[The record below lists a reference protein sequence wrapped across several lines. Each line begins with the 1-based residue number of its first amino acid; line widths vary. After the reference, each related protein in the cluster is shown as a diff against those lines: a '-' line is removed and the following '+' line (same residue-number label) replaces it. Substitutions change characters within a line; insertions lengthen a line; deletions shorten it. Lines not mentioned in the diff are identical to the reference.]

1 MDTAEILKR
10 VRRIE
15 IETGKLVKETFAGE
29 YLSIFKGQGIEFA
42 EVRQYIPGDDVR
54 SIDWNVS
61 AKTGGVFVKKFN
73 EERELTLLIACDVSA
88 SLMFGSLG
96 RLKSEIATELAAVF
110 AFSATH
116 NNDKVGLLLFSDK
129 IELYIPP
136 KKGRRHVLRIIRELL
151 AFTPKNKGTD
161 IALALD
167 SINHLIRRS
176 GIVVLISDFKTE
188 QNYSKSFKL
197 TARKFDVVPVIVEDK
212 LERNLPMSHIFL
224 SLEGLEGGG
233 QALLN
238 LASKRTAEITQKH
251 TKELDE
257 AKLLFT
263 KSGLEYIMIQ
273 DGDKISDTL
282 VKFFKRRA
290 RKLRR

>member
-96 RLKSEIATELAAVF
+96 RLKSEIAAELAAVF

-136 KKGRRHVLRIIRELL
+136 KKGTRHVLRIIRELL
-151 AFTPKNKGTD
+151 AFTPKNKGTN
-161 IALALD
+161 IEFALD
-167 SINHLIRRS
+167 TINHLIRRG
-176 GIVVLISDFKTE
+176 GIIVLISDFKTE

-197 TARKFDVVPVIVEDK
+197 TARKYDVVPVIVEDK
-212 LERNLPMSHIFL
+212 LENNLPRAHVFL
-224 SLEGLEGGG
+224 AFEGLEDGG
-233 QALLN
+233 QILLN
-238 LASKRTAEITQKH
+238 LASDKTKEITQKH
-251 TKELDE
+251 IQELDE

-263 KSGLEYIMIQ
+263 KSGLEYIVIQ
-273 DGDKISDTL
+273 DGDKVSDTL
-282 VKFFKRRA
+282 VKFFKHRA

>member
-96 RLKSEIATELAAVF
+96 RLKSEIAAELAAVF

-161 IALALD
+161 IALALE

-176 GIVVLISDFKTE
+176 GILVLISDFKTE
-188 QNYSKSFKL
+188 LDYSKPFKL

-212 LERNLPMSHIFL
+212 LEQFLPKAHVFI

-233 QALLN
+233 QVLLN
-238 LASKRTAEITQKH
+238 LASKKTEDITQKH
-251 TKELDE
+251 MKELDE

-263 KSGLEYIMIQ
+263 KSGLEYITIQ

>member
-42 EVRQYIPGDDVR
+42 EVRQYIPGDDIR

-61 AKTGGVFVKKFN
+61 AKTGTTFVKKFN

-96 RLKSEIATELAAVF
+96 RFKSEIAVELAAMF

-151 AFTPKNKGTD
+151 AIVPKNKGTD
-161 IALALD
+161 IGLALE
-167 SINHLIRRS
+167 SINRLIRRS
-176 GIVVLISDFKTE
+176 GILILISDFKTE
-188 QNYSKSFKL
+188 LSYSKPFKL
-197 TARKFDVVPVIVEDK
+197 TARKFDLVPVVIEDK
-212 LERNLPMSHIFL
+212 LEKALPKANVYISFED
-224 SLEGLEGGG
+224 LEGSG
-233 QALLN
+233 QALVN
-238 LASKRTAEITQKH
+238 LSSKQAAEITRKQVQ
-251 TKELDE
+251 ELDE

-263 KSGLEYIMIQ
+263 KSGLEYIVIK
-273 DGDKISDTL
+273 DEEKVADTL
-282 VKFFKRRA
+282 VNFFKRRA
-290 RKLRR
+290 RKLKK

>member
-42 EVRQYIPGDDVR
+42 EVRQYIPGDDIR

-61 AKTGGVFVKKFN
+61 AKTGTTFVKKFN

-96 RLKSEIATELAAVF
+96 RFKSEIAAELAAMF

-151 AFTPKNKGTD
+151 AFVPKNTGTD
-161 IALALD
+161 IGLALE
-167 SINHLIRRS
+167 SINRLIRRS
-176 GIVVLISDFKTE
+176 GILILISDFKTE
-188 QNYSKSFKL
+188 LSYSKPFKL
-197 TARKFDVVPVIVEDK
+197 TARKFDLVPVVIEDK
-212 LERNLPMSHIFL
+212 LENALPKANVYISFED
-224 SLEGLEGGG
+224 LEGSG
-233 QALLN
+233 QALVN
-238 LASKRTAEITQKH
+238 LSSKQAAEITQKQV
-251 TKELDE
+251 KELDE

-263 KSGLEYIMIQ
+263 KSGLEYIVIK
-273 DGDKISDTL
+273 DEEKVADTL
-282 VKFFKRRA
+282 VNFFKRRA
-290 RKLRR
+290 RKLKK

>member
-61 AKTGGVFVKKFN
+61 AKTGSVFVKKFN

-96 RLKSEIATELAAVF
+96 RLKSEIAAELAAVF

-167 SINHLIRRS
+167 SINHLTRRG

-188 QNYSKSFKL
+188 QDYSKSFKL
-197 TARKFDVVPVIVEDK
+197 TAKKFDVVPVIVEDK
-212 LERNLPMSHIFL
+212 LEQSLPKAHIFIA
-224 SLEGLEGGG
+224 LEGLEGRG
-233 QALLN
+233 QTLLN
-238 LASKRTAEITQKH
+238 LASKKTSEITQKH
-251 TKELDE
+251 LQELDE

-263 KSGLEYIMIQ
+263 KSGLEYVMIQ
-273 DGDKISDTL
+273 DGERVSDTL

>member
-61 AKTGGVFVKKFN
+61 AKTGSVFVKKFN

-161 IALALD
+161 ISLALD
-167 SINHLIRRS
+167 SINHLTRRG

-212 LERNLPMSHIFL
+212 LERNLPKARVFL

-233 QALLN
+233 QILLN
-238 LASKRTAEITQKH
+238 LASKKTAEITQKH
-251 TKELDE
+251 QKELDE

-273 DGDKISDTL
+273 DGEKISDTL

>member
-96 RLKSEIATELAAVF
+96 RLKSEIAAELAAVF

-161 IALALD
+161 ITLALD

-188 QNYSKSFKL
+188 QDYSKSFKL

-212 LERNLPMSHIFL
+212 LEQNLPKAHVFL

-233 QALLN
+233 QILLN
-238 LASKRTAEITQKH
+238 LASKKTAEITQKH
-251 TKELDE
+251 IKETDE

-290 RKLRR
+290 RKLRK

>member
-263 KSGLEYIMIQ
+263 KSGLEYVMIQ

>member
-42 EVRQYIPGDDVR
+42 EVRQYIPGDDIR

-61 AKTGGVFVKKFN
+61 AKTGTTFVKKFN

-96 RLKSEIATELAAVF
+96 RLKSEIAAELAAVF

-151 AFTPKNKGTD
+151 AFTPASKGTN
-161 IALALD
+161 IMLALD
-167 SINHLIRRS
+167 SINHLIRRN
-176 GIVVLISDFKTE
+176 GILILISDFKTE
-188 QNYSKSFKL
+188 LDYSKPFKL
-197 TARKFDVVPVIVEDK
+197 TARKFDLVPVIVEDK
-212 LERNLPMSHIFL
+212 LERVLPKARVFI
-224 SLEGLEGGG
+224 SLEGLEDGT
-233 QALLN
+233 QTLLN
-238 LASKRTAEITQKH
+238 LASKSAEEVTRKQV
-251 TKELDE
+251 KELDQ

-263 KSGLEYIMIQ
+263 KSGLEYIVIQ
-273 DGDKISDTL
+273 DGDKVSDTL
-282 VKFFKRRA
+282 VSFFKRRS
-290 RKLRR
+290 RKLKR

>member
-29 YLSIFKGQGIEFA
+29 YLSVFKGQGIEFA

-136 KKGRRHVLRIIRELL
+136 KKGKRHVLRIIRELL
-151 AFTPKNKGTD
+151 AFTPKNKGTN
-161 IALALD
+161 ITFALD

-188 QNYSKSFKL
+188 QDYSKSFKL

-212 LERNLPMSHIFL
+212 LEQNLPKARVFL
-224 SLEGLEGGG
+224 SLEGLEYGG
-233 QALLN
+233 QVLLN
-238 LASKRTAEITQKH
+238 LASKNAAEVTQKH
-251 TKELDE
+251 IKELDE

-263 KSGLEYIMIQ
+263 KSGLEYITIQ
-273 DGDKISDTL
+273 DEDKVSDTL
-282 VKFFKRRA
+282 AKFFKRRA

>member
-61 AKTGGVFVKKFN
+61 AKTGSVFVKKFN
-73 EERELTLLIACDVSA
+73 EERELTLLIACDVSS

-96 RLKSEIATELAAVF
+96 RLKSEIAAELAAVF

-151 AFTPKNKGTD
+151 AFTPKNKGTN
-161 IALALD
+161 ITLALD
-167 SINHLIRRS
+167 SINHLTRRG

-197 TARKFDVVPVIVEDK
+197 TAKKFDVVPVIVEDK
-212 LERNLPMSHIFL
+212 LEQSLPKARIFI

-233 QALLN
+233 QSLLN
-238 LASKRTAEITQKH
+238 LASKKAADITQKH
-251 TKELDE
+251 MKELDE

-263 KSGLEYIMIQ
+263 KSGLEYILIQ

-282 VKFFKRRA
+282 AKFFKRRA

>member
-10 VRRIE
+10 VRHIE

-42 EVRQYIPGDDVR
+42 EVRQYIPGDDIR

-61 AKTGGVFVKKFN
+61 ARTGSTFIKKFN

-96 RLKSEIATELAAVF
+96 RFKSEIATELAALF

-151 AFTPKNKGTD
+151 AFVPKNKGTN
-161 IALALD
+161 IGLALE

-176 GIVVLISDFKTE
+176 GILILISDFKTE
-188 QNYSKSFKL
+188 LSYSKPFKL
-197 TARKFDVVPVIVEDK
+197 TARKFDLVPVIIEDK
-212 LERNLPMSHIFL
+212 LENTLPKAHVYVSF
-224 SLEGLEGGG
+224 EGLEDGRQVFVNLSSK
-233 QALLN
+233 QA
-238 LASKRTAEITQKH
+238 AEITQKQV
-251 TKELDE
+251 KEIDE

-263 KSGLEYIMIQ
+263 KSGLEYITIK
-273 DGDKISDTL
+273 DGDNVSDTL
-282 VKFFKRRA
+282 VNFFKRRA

>member
-29 YLSIFKGQGIEFA
+29 YLSVFKGQGIEFA

-110 AFSATH
+110 AFSAIH

-151 AFTPKNKGTD
+151 AFTPKNKGTN
-161 IALALD
+161 ITFALD
-167 SINHLIRRS
+167 SINHLIRRG
-176 GIVVLISDFKTE
+176 GIVILISDFKTK

-212 LERNLPMSHIFL
+212 LEQSLPKAHIFL
-224 SLEGLEGGG
+224 SLEGLENGG
-233 QALLN
+233 QTLVN
-238 LASKRTAEITQKH
+238 LASPKTTEITQEH
-251 TKELDE
+251 IKEMDE

-263 KSGLEYIMIQ
+263 KSGLEYIVVR
-273 DGDKISDTL
+273 DEDKVSDTL

>member
-61 AKTGGVFVKKFN
+61 AKTGSVFVKKFN

-161 IALALD
+161 ISLALD
-167 SINHLIRRS
+167 SINHLTRRG

-212 LERNLPMSHIFL
+212 LERNLPKARVFL

-233 QALLN
+233 QTLLN
-238 LASKRTAEITQKH
+238 LASKKTAEITQKH
-251 TKELDE
+251 QKELDE

-273 DGDKISDTL
+273 DGEKISDTL

>member
-42 EVRQYIPGDDVR
+42 EVRQYIPGDDIR

-61 AKTGGVFVKKFN
+61 AKTGTTFVKKFN

-96 RLKSEIATELAAVF
+96 RLKSEIAAELAAVF

-151 AFTPKNKGTD
+151 AFTPASKGTN
-161 IALALD
+161 ITLALD
-167 SINHLIRRS
+167 SINHLIRRN
-176 GIVVLISDFKTE
+176 GILILISDFKTE
-188 QNYSKSFKL
+188 LDYSKPFKL
-197 TARKFDVVPVIVEDK
+197 TARKFDLVPVIVEDK
-212 LERNLPMSHIFL
+212 LERVLPKARVFI
-224 SLEGLEGGG
+224 SLEGLEDGT
-233 QALLN
+233 QTLLN
-238 LASKRTAEITQKH
+238 LASKSAEEVTRKQV
-251 TKELDE
+251 KELDQ

-263 KSGLEYIMIQ
+263 KSGLEYIVIQ
-273 DGDKISDTL
+273 DGDKVSDTL
-282 VKFFKRRA
+282 VSFFKRRS
-290 RKLRR
+290 RKLKR

>member
-96 RLKSEIATELAAVF
+96 RLKSEIAAELAAVF

-167 SINHLIRRS
+167 SINHLTRRG
-176 GIVVLISDFKTE
+176 GIVILISDFQTE

-212 LERNLPMSHIFL
+212 LEQSLPKAHIFL

-233 QALLN
+233 QTLLN
-238 LASKRTAEITQKH
+238 LSSKKTAEITKKHIQK
-251 TKELDE
+251 LDE

>member
-42 EVRQYIPGDDVR
+42 EVRQYIPGDDIR

-96 RLKSEIATELAAVF
+96 RLKSEIAAELAAVF

-167 SINHLIRRS
+167 SINHLTRRG
-176 GIVVLISDFKTE
+176 GIVVLISDFKTD
-188 QNYSKSFKL
+188 QDYSKSFKL
-197 TARKFDVVPVIVEDK
+197 TAKKFDVVPVIVEDK
-212 LERNLPMSHIFL
+212 LEHSLPKAHIFI
-224 SLEGLEGGG
+224 SLEGLEGDG
-233 QALLN
+233 QTLLN
-238 LASKRTAEITQKH
+238 LASKKTMEITQKH
-251 TKELDE
+251 MQELDE

-263 KSGLEYIMIQ
+263 KSGLEYIIMQ
-273 DGDKISDTL
+273 DGERVSDTL

-290 RKLRR
+290 RKLRK

>member
-96 RLKSEIATELAAVF
+96 RLKSEIAAELAAVF

-151 AFTPKNKGTD
+151 AFSPKNKGTD
-161 IALALD
+161 ITLALD

-212 LERNLPMSHIFL
+212 LEQNLPKAHVFL

-238 LASKRTAEITQKH
+238 LASNKTAEITQKH
-251 TKELDE
+251 IKELDE

-263 KSGLEYIMIQ
+263 KSGLEYIVIQ
-273 DGDKISDTL
+273 DGNKISDTL
-282 VKFFKRRA
+282 IKFFKSRA

>member
-96 RLKSEIATELAAVF
+96 RLKSEIAAELAAVF

-167 SINHLIRRS
+167 SINHLTRRG

-188 QNYSKSFKL
+188 QDYSKSFKL
-197 TARKFDVVPVIVEDK
+197 TAKKFDVVPVIVEDK
-212 LERNLPMSHIFL
+212 LEQNLPKAHIFIA
-224 SLEGLEGGG
+224 LEGLEGGG
-233 QALLN
+233 QTLLN
-238 LASKRTAEITQKH
+238 LASKKTAEITQKH
-251 TKELDE
+251 IQELDE

-263 KSGLEYIMIQ
+263 KSGLEYVMIQ
-273 DGDKISDTL
+273 DGERVSDTL

>member
-61 AKTGGVFVKKFN
+61 AKTGSVFVKKFN

-161 IALALD
+161 ISLALD
-167 SINHLIRRS
+167 SINHLTRRG
-176 GIVVLISDFKTE
+176 GIVVLISDFNTE

-212 LERNLPMSHIFL
+212 LERNLPKARVFL

-233 QALLN
+233 QTLLN
-238 LASKRTAEITQKH
+238 LASKKTAEITQKH
-251 TKELDE
+251 QKELDE

-273 DGDKISDTL
+273 DGEKISDTL

>member
-42 EVRQYIPGDDVR
+42 EVRQYIPGDDIR

-61 AKTGGVFVKKFN
+61 AKTGTTFVKKFN

-96 RLKSEIATELAAVF
+96 RLKSEIAAELAAMF

-151 AFTPKNKGTD
+151 AFVPKSKGTN
-161 IALALD
+161 IGLALE
-167 SINHLIRRS
+167 SINRLIRRS
-176 GIVVLISDFKTE
+176 GILILISDFKTE
-188 QNYSKSFKL
+188 LSYSKPFKL
-197 TARKFDVVPVIVEDK
+197 TARKFDLVPVVIEDK
-212 LERNLPMSHIFL
+212 LENALPKANIYISFED
-224 SLEGLEGGG
+224 LEGSG
-233 QALLN
+233 QALVN
-238 LASKRTAEITQKH
+238 LSSKQAAEITQKQVQ
-251 TKELDE
+251 ELDE

-263 KSGLEYIMIQ
+263 KSGLEYIVIK
-273 DGDKISDTL
+273 DEEKVADTL
-282 VKFFKRRA
+282 VNFFKRRA
-290 RKLRR
+290 RKLKK

>member
-96 RLKSEIATELAAVF
+96 RLKSEIAAELAAVF

-161 IALALD
+161 ITLALE
-167 SINHLIRRS
+167 SLNHLIRRS

-188 QNYSKSFKL
+188 LDYSKSFKL

-212 LERNLPMSHIFL
+212 LEQFLPKAHVFL
-224 SLEGLEGGG
+224 SLEGLENGG
-233 QALLN
+233 QVLLN
-238 LASKRTAEITQKH
+238 LASKKTKDITQKH
-251 TKELDE
+251 IKELDE

-263 KSGLEYIMIQ
+263 KSGLEYITIQ

-290 RKLRR
+290 RKLRK

>member
-1 MDTAEILKR
+1 M
-10 VRRIE
+10 
-15 IETGKLVKETFAGE
+15 
-29 YLSIFKGQGIEFA
+29 
-42 EVRQYIPGDDVR
+42 R

-96 RLKSEIATELAAVF
+96 RLKSEIAAELAAVF

-167 SINHLIRRS
+167 SINHLTRRG

-188 QNYSKSFKL
+188 QDYSKSFKL
-197 TARKFDVVPVIVEDK
+197 TAKKFDVVPVIVEDK
-212 LERNLPMSHIFL
+212 LEQNLPKAHIFIF
-224 SLEGLEGGG
+224 LEGLEGSG
-233 QALLN
+233 QTLLN
-238 LASKRTAEITQKH
+238 LASKKTTEITQKH
-251 TKELDE
+251 IKELDE

-263 KSGLEYIMIQ
+263 KSGLEYIVIQ
-273 DGDKISDTL
+273 DEERVSDTL

-290 RKLRR
+290 RKLRK

>member
-10 VRRIE
+10 VRHIE

-42 EVRQYIPGDDVR
+42 EVRQYIPGDDIR

-61 AKTGGVFVKKFN
+61 ARTGSTFVKKFN

-96 RLKSEIATELAAVF
+96 RFKSEIATELAAMF

-151 AFTPKNKGTD
+151 AFVPQNKGTN
-161 IALALD
+161 IGLALE
-167 SINHLIRRS
+167 SVNRLIRRS
-176 GIVVLISDFKTE
+176 GILILISDFKTE
-188 QNYSKSFKL
+188 LSYTKPFKL
-197 TARKFDVVPVIVEDK
+197 TARKFDLVPVIIEDQ
-212 LERNLPMSHIFL
+212 LENALPKARVYI
-224 SLEGLEGGG
+224 SLEDLEGSG
-233 QALLN
+233 QVLVN
-238 LASKRTAEITQKH
+238 LSSKQAAEITKKQV
-251 TKELDE
+251 KELDE

-263 KSGLEYIMIQ
+263 KSGLEYMIIK
-273 DGDKISDTL
+273 DEEKVSDTL
-282 VKFFKRRA
+282 INFFKRRA
-290 RKLRR
+290 RKLKR

>member
-61 AKTGGVFVKKFN
+61 AKTGSVFVKKFN

-161 IALALD
+161 ISLALD
-167 SINHLIRRS
+167 SINHLTRRG

-212 LERNLPMSHIFL
+212 LERNLPKARVFL
-224 SLEGLEGGG
+224 SLEGLEEGG
-233 QALLN
+233 QTLLN
-238 LASKRTAEITQKH
+238 LASKKTAEITQKH
-251 TKELDE
+251 QKELDE

-273 DGDKISDTL
+273 DGEKISDTL

>member
-29 YLSIFKGQGIEFA
+29 YLSVFKGQGIEFA
-42 EVRQYIPGDDVR
+42 EVRQYIPGDDIR

-61 AKTGGVFVKKFN
+61 AKTGSVFVKKFN

-151 AFTPKNKGTD
+151 AFTPKSKGTD
-161 IALALD
+161 ITLALE

-176 GIVVLISDFKTE
+176 GIIVLISDFKTE
-188 QNYSKSFKL
+188 QNYSKPFKL
-197 TARKFDVVPVIVEDK
+197 TAKKFDVVPIIIEDK
-212 LERNLPMSHIFL
+212 LEQFLPKAHVFI

-233 QALLN
+233 QILLN
-238 LASKRTAEITQKH
+238 LASKKTADITH
-251 TKELDE
+251 RHIKELDE

-263 KSGLEYIMIQ
+263 KSGLEYITLQ
-273 DGDKISDTL
+273 EGDKISDTL

>member
-96 RLKSEIATELAAVF
+96 RLKSEIHTF
-110 AFSATH
+110 FSH
-116 NNDKVGLLLFSDK
+116 HLFSHTTLFFD
-129 IELYIPP
+129 E
-136 KKGRRHVLRIIRELL
+136 
-151 AFTPKNKGTD
+151 
-161 IALALD
+161 
-167 SINHLIRRS
+167 
-176 GIVVLISDFKTE
+176 
-188 QNYSKSFKL
+188 KSL
-197 TARKFDVVPVIVEDK
+197 W
-212 LERNLPMSHIFL
+212 
-224 SLEGLEGGG
+224 
-233 QALLN
+233 QY
-238 LASKRTAEITQKH
+238 
-251 TKELDE
+251 
-257 AKLLFT
+257 LFIY
-263 KSGLEYIMIQ
+263 L
-273 DGDKISDTL
+273 
-282 VKFFKRRA
+282 
-290 RKLRR
+290 

>member
-61 AKTGGVFVKKFN
+61 AKTGSVFVKKFN

-136 KKGRRHVLRIIRELL
+136 KKGKRHVLRVIRELL
-151 AFTPKNKGTD
+151 AFTPTSKGTN
-161 IALALD
+161 IALALE

-176 GIVVLISDFKTE
+176 GIIILISDFKTDKD
-188 QNYSKSFKL
+188 YSKPFKL

-212 LERNLPMSHIFL
+212 LEQALPKAHVFL
-224 SLEGLEGGG
+224 SLEGLENGG

-238 LASKRTAEITQKH
+238 LASSKTSDITAKH
-251 TKELDE
+251 EKELDE

-273 DGDKISDTL
+273 DGNKISDTL
-282 VKFFKRRA
+282 VKFFKHRA
-290 RKLRR
+290 RKLRK

>member
-10 VRRIE
+10 VRHIE

-29 YLSIFKGQGIEFA
+29 YLSVFKGQGIEFA
-42 EVRQYIPGDDVR
+42 EVRQYIPGDDIR

-61 AKTGGVFVKKFN
+61 AKTGATFVKKFN

-96 RLKSEIATELAAVF
+96 RFKSELAAELAAVF

-151 AFTPKNKGTD
+151 AFTPTGKGTD
-161 IALALD
+161 IGFALERV
-167 SINHLIRRS
+167 NHLIRRS
-176 GIVVLISDFKTE
+176 GILILISDFKTE
-188 QNYSKSFKL
+188 KDYAKPFKL
-197 TARKFDVVPVIVEDK
+197 TARKFDLVPVIIKDK
-212 LERNLPMSHIFL
+212 LESFIPKARVFL
-224 SLEGLEGGG
+224 SLEGLEGEG
-233 QALLN
+233 QILVN
-238 LASKRTAEITQKH
+238 MASSSASDITQKH
-251 TKELDE
+251 IKETDE

-263 KSGLEYIMIQ
+263 KSGLEYIEIK
-273 DGDKISDTL
+273 DGDKISDIL
-282 VKFFKRRA
+282 VTFFKRRA

>member
-10 VRRIE
+10 VRHIE

-29 YLSIFKGQGIEFA
+29 YLSIFKGQGMEFA
-42 EVRQYIPGDDVR
+42 EVRQYIPGDDIR

-61 AKTGGVFVKKFN
+61 ARTGSTFIKKFN

-96 RLKSEIATELAAVF
+96 RFKSEIATELAAMF

-151 AFTPKNKGTD
+151 AFVPKNKGTN
-161 IALALD
+161 IGFALE

-176 GIVVLISDFKTE
+176 GILILISDFKTE
-188 QNYSKSFKL
+188 LSYSKPFKL
-197 TARKFDVVPVIVEDK
+197 TARKFDLVPVVIEDK
-212 LERNLPMSHIFL
+212 LENALPKANVYI
-224 SLEGLEGGG
+224 SLEDLEGGG
-233 QALLN
+233 HALVNLSSKQA
-238 LASKRTAEITQKH
+238 AEITQKQVQ
-251 TKELDE
+251 ELDE

-263 KSGLEYIMIQ
+263 KSGLEYIVIK
-273 DGDKISDTL
+273 DEEKVADTL
-282 VKFFKRRA
+282 VNFFKRRA
-290 RKLRR
+290 RKLKK

>member
-61 AKTGGVFVKKFN
+61 AKTGSVFVKKFN

-161 IALALD
+161 ISLALD
-167 SINHLIRRS
+167 SINHLTRRG

-212 LERNLPMSHIFL
+212 LERSLPKARVFL

-233 QALLN
+233 QTLLN
-238 LASKRTAEITQKH
+238 LASKKTAEITQKH
-251 TKELDE
+251 QKELDE

-273 DGDKISDTL
+273 DGEKISDTL

>member
-10 VRRIE
+10 VRHIE

-61 AKTGGVFVKKFN
+61 AKTGSTFVKKFN

-151 AFTPKNKGTD
+151 AFTPKSKGTN
-161 IALALD
+161 IGFALE

-176 GIVVLISDFKTE
+176 GILVLISDFKTE
-188 QNYSKSFKL
+188 LDYSKPFKL
-197 TARKFDVVPVIVEDK
+197 TARKFDLVPVVIQDKIEMALPKARVFINLED
-212 LERNLPMSHIFL
+212 
-224 SLEGLEGGG
+224 LEGEG
-233 QALLN
+233 QVLLN
-238 LASKRTAEITQKH
+238 LASSFAKEITDKH
-251 TKELDE
+251 IKELDE

-282 VKFFKRRA
+282 VSFFKRRA

>member
-42 EVRQYIPGDDVR
+42 EVRQYIPGDDIR

-61 AKTGGVFVKKFN
+61 ARTGTTFVKKFN

-96 RLKSEIATELAAVF
+96 RFKSEIATELAAMF

-151 AFTPKNKGTD
+151 AFVPKNKGTN
-161 IALALD
+161 IGLVLE
-167 SINHLIRRS
+167 SINRLIRRS
-176 GIVVLISDFKTE
+176 GILILISDFKME
-188 QNYSKSFKL
+188 LSYSKPFKL
-197 TARKFDVVPVIVEDK
+197 TARKFDLVPVIIEDK
-212 LERNLPMSHIFL
+212 LENNLPRANVYIT
-224 SLEGLEGGG
+224 LEDLEGGG
-233 QALLN
+233 QVLVN
-238 LASKRTAEITQKH
+238 LSSKQAAEITQKQV
-251 TKELDE
+251 KELDE

-263 KSGLEYIMIQ
+263 KSGLEYMVIK
-273 DGDKISDTL
+273 DEEKVADTL
-282 VKFFKRRA
+282 VNFFKRRA
-290 RKLRR
+290 RKLKK

>member
-42 EVRQYIPGDDVR
+42 EVRQYIPGDDIR

-61 AKTGGVFVKKFN
+61 AKTGTTFVKKFN

-96 RLKSEIATELAAVF
+96 RFKSEIAAELAAMF

-151 AFTPKNKGTD
+151 AFVPKNKGTD
-161 IALALD
+161 IGLALE
-167 SINHLIRRS
+167 SINRLIRRS
-176 GIVVLISDFKTE
+176 GILILISDFKTE
-188 QNYSKSFKL
+188 LSYSKPFKL
-197 TARKFDVVPVIVEDK
+197 TARKFDLVPVVIEDK
-212 LERNLPMSHIFL
+212 LENALPKANVYISFED
-224 SLEGLEGGG
+224 LEGSG
-233 QALLN
+233 QALVN
-238 LASKRTAEITQKH
+238 LSSKQAAEITQKQVQ
-251 TKELDE
+251 ELDE

-263 KSGLEYIMIQ
+263 KSGLEYIVIK
-273 DGDKISDTL
+273 DEEKVADTL
-282 VKFFKRRA
+282 VNFFKRRA
-290 RKLRR
+290 RKLKK